1 VNPLAQLIRL
11 SSLQDELFS
20 LAQVMLGVLEQE
32 NLDALQDAWEKR
44 RALFEEVN
52 ACYRLLGPS
61 FAAWDDCLAGLDP
74 GQASEAQQLVDRLSA
89 QAREVLALDE
99 RTTAL
104 MEAQMRKLNDSLHH
118 LNLGRRAIRAYGPPP
133 LGQGGPDR
141 LSRLG

>member
-1 VNPLAQLIRL
+1 VSTLALLTRL

-32 NLDALQDAWEKR
+32 DMDALQDAWEKR

-52 ACYRLLGPS
+52 ACYRELGPA
-61 FAAWDDCLAGLDP
+61 FAAWDDCLAELAP
-74 GQASEAQQLVDRLSA
+74 QQAGQAQEIVERLSL

-99 RTTAL
+99 RATAL
-104 MEAQMRKLNDSLHH
+104 MEAQMRKINASLHH

>member
-1 VNPLAQLIRL
+1 MSLLAQLKRL

-52 ACYRLLGPS
+52 ACYSELGPS
-61 FAAWDDCLAGLDP
+61 FSSWDGLLDGMDP
-74 GQASEAQQLVDRLSA
+74 GQAEQARQLVDRLSA
-89 QAREVLALDE
+89 QAREVLTLDE

-104 MEAQMRKLNDSLHH
+104 MEAQMRKINDSLHH

>member
-1 VNPLAQLIRL
+1 MSPLVQLRRL
-11 SSLQDELFS
+11 SSLQDELFG

-32 NLDALQDAWEKR
+32 DLDALQDAWEKR
-44 RALFEEVN
+44 RALFEEVD
-52 ACYRLLGPS
+52 ALYRQLGPS
-61 FAAWDDCLAGLDP
+61 FAAWEDCLAGMDP
-74 GQASEAQQLVDRLSA
+74 GQAAEARQTVERLSA